1 MHLHEGCT
9 IIIVCIYM
17 KVVPLERIGNYMKAV
32 PNNTGVCFTLTP
44 MKRGFFMTDNL
55 IQGIGQTTSK

>member
-44 MKRGFFMTDNL
+44 MKQEAFL
-55 IQGIGQTTSK
+55 